1 MIFETIIKN
10 HDRLNGALVLK
21 SNDFWS
27 KVNLLQFVEKRNLW
41 VKDHWLF
48 TTGWERILAVSRWY
62 LVDPSPLP
70 PPPPL
75 QGFVVFLWSSSLEV
89 NGSQFFIVLPVRAK
103 ITRTCPKHALQ
114 YASAIYSHK
123 RNKLKYWW
131 EINNRSDW
139 GKRSGTVKR

>member
-70 PPPPL
+70 PPPPPPGL
-75 QGFVVFLWSSSLEV
+75 CSVLMVLFI
-89 NGSQFFIVLPVRAK
+89 GSEWQSIFYSRAK